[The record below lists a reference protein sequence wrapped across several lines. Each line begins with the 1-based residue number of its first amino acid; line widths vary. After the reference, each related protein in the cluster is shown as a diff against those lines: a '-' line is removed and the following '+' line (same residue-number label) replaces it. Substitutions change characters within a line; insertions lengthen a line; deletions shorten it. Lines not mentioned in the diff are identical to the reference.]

1 MFQAIKKII
10 DEGSRFLVT
19 THIDPDGDALGSV
32 FALAFV
38 LESMGKDVWIYLK
51 DPIPYRYQALPRPE
65 KISGS
70 IPAGPFDGLFV
81 LDCGSL
87 FRVGE
92 GYEALK
98 DIVTIVSVDHHA
110 TNDAYGTVNVLDED
124 ASSTAEIIHG
134 LVEFLGVEMSLSVA
148 ENIYTGIFTDT
159 GSFRYENTNPKAFL
173 ICEKMM
179 RAGVQPSRVARMVH
193 ENHPKE
199 RFLLLGLVLNTLES
213 FDHDRVAMAQVTRE
227 MFQKTD
233 TTREHTDGFVE
244 YIREIRGV
252 EVAIMVRELSEGRYK
267 ISMRSKGQVDVAD
280 VCNRFGGGG
289 HRNAAGCQIEGS
301 MEHVKIKLRE
311 ALGV

>member
-1 MFQAIKKII
+1 MFQEIRKII
-10 DEGSRFLVT
+10 DEGKRFLVT

-32 FALAFV
+32 FALALV
-38 LESMGKDVWIYLK
+38 LELMGKDPWVYLK
-51 DPIPYRYQALPRPE
+51 DPIPYRYQSLPRPE
-65 KISGS
+65 KVSHVIPGGS
-70 IPAGPFDGLFV
+70 FDGLFV

-98 DIVTIVSVDHHA
+98 DIATIVSIDHHA
-110 TNDAYGTVNVLDED
+110 TNDAYGTVNVLDEG
-124 ASSTAEIIHG
+124 ASSTAEIIHR
-134 LVEFLGVEMSLSVA
+134 LIESLGISVNPSIA

-159 GSFRYENTNPKAFL
+159 GSFRYENTNPEAFL
-173 ICEKMM
+173 IAEKMM
-179 RAGVQPSRVARMVH
+179 RAGVEPSKVARMVH

-213 FDHDRVAMAQVTRE
+213 FDGDRVAMAQVTTE
-227 MFQKTD
+227 MFEKTA

-252 EVAIMVRELSEGRYK
+252 EVAVMVRELGEGRYK
-267 ISMRSKGQVDVAD
+267 VSMRSKGQVDVAD

-301 MEHVKIKLRE
+301 MEQVRTKLRE